1 MKKLFDFVPTHL
13 LVFFVVG
20 ILCQYHFK
28 DLFSINFLFVS
39 VVLLGG
45 FFFFF
50 KRLVL
55 GIGVAFFFLGL
66 LSIAIR
72 TPPKK
77 EAVPI
82 DSTLSAPI
90 VLKVIDR
97 LKSNADH
104 DRFRAKRIFQ
114 GGQCANAMLL
124 LAIVKDSLGSSI
136 HHGDLLACH
145 GEIKEIRGPLNPYAF
160 NFKSYMQSQQ
170 ISHQLFLKKGHWIL
184 LDENKYNLKRMAHQ
198 FRSNLLHVLSKNI
211 ADKEVLSITEAMLLG
226 ERSHISKMQQQ
237 AFADA
242 GVVHI
247 LAVSGLHVGLLLLFL
262 NFLLKPLE
270 LLPKG
275 RFWKTAVLFS
285 ALWSYAFLAG
295 LSPSIV
301 RAVTMFSFLSV
312 GLVFRHKNP
321 VERTLV
327 SSALLLLIFNP
338 FYLFD
343 LGFQMSY
350 TAVFSIVFIQ
360 PIFARLWKP
369 KRRILNYFWQLTTVS
384 LAAQLGLLPISLYY
398 FHQFPGLFL
407 LANLGV
413 IPLLGLVLAFGFLLL
428 FLGAI
433 HFLPPWICDFY
444 SFLIVSLNSFVSWV
458 AAQDAFVFDEI
469 SFSRGK
475 LLFSL
480 LLLAAFFAFL
490 KSKTF
495 SKLAVFLLC
504 ISLLQGV
511 FIFEKIKTSSRS
523 ELIVF
528 QQYKESSLLLV
539 NRGKGVLHTTNSK
552 RISKLAQN
560 YLRETGVEILQTKDS
575 IPQLFR
581 FGSLSFLLIDR
592 LGIYQIQDF
601 QKQCVWLQNSP
612 NINLERMIELLRPKQ
627 ILADGSNSLFKIKKW
642 QATCLQKEVSF
653 HATPISGAF
662 VWRPPMLL
670 ATPMSRY

>member
-13 LVFFVVG
+13 LVFFALG

-28 DLFSINFLFVS
+28 ASFSIDFLFVS
-39 VVLLGG
+39 VVLFGG

-50 KRLVL
+50 KRFVL
-55 GIGVAFFFLGL
+55 GVGIAFFFLGL

-72 TPPKK
+72 TPPQKRVVSV
-77 EAVPI
+77 E
-82 DSTLSAPI
+82 DTLSTTLFFKI
-90 VLKVIDR
+90 KDR
-97 LKSNADH
+97 LKSTAAQ

-114 GGQCANAMLL
+114 RGQGASVMVL
-124 LAIVKDSLGSSI
+124 LAIAKDSLGPSLQ
-136 HHGDLLACH
+136 HGDLLACH
-145 GEIKEIRGPLNPYAF
+145 GEIKEIGDPLNPYAF
-160 NFKSYMQSQQ
+160 SFKSYMESQQ

-198 FRSNLLHVLSKNI
+198 FRSNLLRVLSKNI

-226 ERSHISKMQQQ
+226 ERSHITKTQQK
-237 AFADA
+237 AYADA

-247 LAVSGLHVGLLLLFL
+247 LAVSGLHVGLLLLFF

-275 RFWKTAVLFS
+275 RYWKTAVLFC

-295 LSPSIV
+295 FSPSIV
-301 RAVTMFSFLSV
+301 RAVTMFSFLSI
-312 GLVFRHKNP
+312 GLVFRHKSP

-327 SSALLLLIFNP
+327 SSALLLLLFNP

-369 KRRILNYFWQLTTVS
+369 KCRFLNYIWQLTTVS

-407 LANLGV
+407 LANLGI

-428 FLGAI
+428 FLGSI
-433 HFLPPWICDFY
+433 HFLPLWICDLY

-458 AAQDAFVFDEI
+458 AAQDVFVLDEI

-480 LLLAAFFAFL
+480 LLFAAFFAFL

-495 SKLAVFLLC
+495 LILTVLLVC
-504 ISLLQGV
+504 VLLLQGV
-511 FIFEKIKTSSRS
+511 FISEKIHTASRS
-523 ELIVF
+523 ELIIF

-539 NRGKGVLHTTNSK
+539 NRGKGVLHTTNRK
-552 RISKLAQN
+552 LISKLAQN
-560 YLRETGVEILQTKDS
+560 YLRETGVELLQIKDS

-581 FGSLSFLLIDR
+581 FGALTFLMIDR

-601 QKQCVWLQNSP
+601 QKQCVWLRNSP

-627 ILADGSNSLFKIKKW
+627 IIADGSNFPYKIKKW

-653 HATPISGAF
+653 HASPNSGAF
-662 VWRPPMLL
+662 VYGLPIGQTAPQ
-670 ATPMSRY
+670 SSY